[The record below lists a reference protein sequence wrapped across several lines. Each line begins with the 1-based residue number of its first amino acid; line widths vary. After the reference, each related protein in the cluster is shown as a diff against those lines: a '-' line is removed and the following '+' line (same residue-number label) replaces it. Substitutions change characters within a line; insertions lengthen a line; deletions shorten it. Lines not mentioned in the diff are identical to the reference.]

1 MTEASPIGT
10 SAIERIRDNPFYVL
24 GLRPDAT
31 RQAIERQG
39 TKLLGML
46 ELKLKSAGGYP
57 TPVGRAVRTA
67 DKVRSAMAEL
77 RDPARRLEHEIWA
90 RLDPEAVP
98 TTTTTDVTSA
108 DEESSPR
115 APKAADPW
123 PDALAALGWRGRAI

>member
-46 ELKLKSAGGYP
+46 ELKLKSAGAYP
-57 TPVGRAVRTA
+57 TPVGRAERTPE
-67 DKVRSAMAEL
+67 KVRSAMAEL

-90 RLDPEAVP
+90 RLDPEALP
-98 TTTTTDVTSA
+98 AAPSDVTPG
-108 DEESSPR
+108 DEDLSPR
-115 APKAADPW
+115 APRAADPW
-123 PDALAALGWRGRAI
+123 PDALAALGWRAV

>member
-46 ELKLKSAGGYP
+46 ELKLKSAGAYP
-57 TPVGRAVRTA
+57 TPVGRAERTVE
-67 DKVRSAMAEL
+67 KVRSAMAEL
-77 RDPARRLEHEIWA
+77 RDPSRRLEHEIWA
-90 RLDPEAVP
+90 RLDPEALADAP
-98 TTTTTDVTSA
+98 RDVTPVD
-108 DEESSPR
+108 DEPAPR
-115 APKAADPW
+115 AADPW
-123 PDALAALGWRGRAI
+123 PEALAALGWRAV

>member
-1 MTEASPIGT
+1 MGT

-46 ELKLKSAGGYP
+46 ELELKSASAYP
-57 TPVGRAVRTA
+57 TPVGRAARTPE
-67 DKVRSAMAEL
+67 KVRSAMAEL

-90 RLDPEAVP
+90 RLDPDAVP
-98 TTTTTDVTSA
+98 TATREVTPG
-108 DEESSPR
+108 DEELSPPAAR
-115 APKAADPW
+115 AEDPW
-123 PDALAALGWRGRAI
+123 PDALAALGWKAV

>member
-46 ELKLKSAGGYP
+46 ELKLKSAGAYP
-57 TPVGRAVRTA
+57 TPVGRAVRTPE
-67 DKVRSAMAEL
+67 KVRSAMAEL

-98 TTTTTDVTSA
+98 SATTEVTPGDEDLSA
-108 DEESSPR
+108 RAPR
-115 APKAADPW
+115 AEDPW
-123 PDALAALGWRGRAI
+123 PDALAALGWRAI

>member
-46 ELKLKSAGGYP
+46 ELKLKSAAAYA
-57 TPVGRAVRTA
+57 TPVGRAERTPE
-67 DKVRSAMAEL
+67 KVRSAMAEL
-77 RDPARRLEHEIWA
+77 RDPSRRLEHEIWA
-90 RLDPEAVP
+90 RLDPEALTA
-98 TTTTTDVTSA
+98 TTGDVTPD
-108 DEESSPR
+108 DEDLAPHAPR
-115 APKAADPW
+115 AADPW
-123 PDALAALGWRGRAI
+123 PEAIAALGWRAI